1 MAVESATYVNQL
13 NETLPTN
20 TDPISEGD
28 NHLRLIKQVLKNTFP
43 NIGGQVTIN
52 ESDLNNAAIR
62 SAALTSGALV
72 KADASGKLTSSYAEA
87 DVPRRNQAE
96 TITGGWTFDSGGTRF
111 RDQGAAAGPVVE
123 IIGDDQVLWALEIKN
138 ATYGGNGL
146 GLQQQDAGDFVLQLR
161 DSTNANT
168 ASLTLKQDGSA
179 QFSGRLDAAT
189 VYENNLRVLAQ
200 MNSGRLIGRTSAGA
214 GQWEEISTGSGLSL
228 SAGVLDARA
237 RFTTVDTTT
246 LTLGATYQ
254 NNTGRPMMVCVV
266 TSDSVNQV
274 GVLGYIGSTSTSLR
288 LVDASPTAV
297 DDYVGVSFIVPP
309 NWYYSVSTQGGV
321 PSSAIWTRVY

>member
-43 NIGGQVTIN
+43 NIGGQVTLSD
-52 ESDLNNAAIR
+52 SDLNNAAIR
-62 SAALTSGALV
+62 AAALTSGALV

-96 TITGGWTFDSGGTRF
+96 TITGGWTFDTGGTRF

-123 IIGDDQVLWALEIKN
+123 IVGDDQALWALEIKN

-228 SAGVLDARA
+228 SAGVLDTKVKFA
-237 RFTTVDTTT
+237 TVSTAS
-246 LTLGATYQ
+246 LTLGTVYQ
-254 NNTGRPMMVCVV
+254 NTTGSPMLVMVSSDGSTTPGSLRGRIGA
-266 TSDSVNQV
+266 TSSPSTVA
-274 GVLGYIGSTSTSLR
+274 GMLSTIGSMCF
-288 LVDASPTAV
+288 VVPAGWYYAV
-297 DDYVGVSFIVPP
+297 DTLPGE
-309 NWYYSVSTQGGV
+309 NT
-321 PSSAIWTRVY
+321 PSPIYFVRVY

>member
-43 NIGGQVTIN
+43 NIGGQVTLN
-52 ESDLNNAAIR
+52 EADLNNAAIR
-62 SAALTSGALV
+62 AAALTSGALV

-87 DVPRRNQAE
+87 DVPRRNRAE
-96 TITGGWTFDSGGTRF
+96 TITGGWTFDTGRTRF

-200 MNSGRLIGRTSAGA
+200 MNSGRLIGRTTAGA
-214 GQWEEISTGSGLSL
+214 GQWEEISTGSGLTL
-228 SAGVLDARA
+228 SAGVLSATA
-237 RFTTVDTTT
+237 KFSTVDTTA
-246 LTLGATYQ
+246 LTLGTAYQ
-254 NNTGRPMMVCVV
+254 NTTGSPMIVMAA
-266 TSDSVNQV
+266 TDGSVN
-274 GVLGYIGSTSTSLR
+274 GGELYASIGSTSPPNTLVGGFATNTYGSLC
-288 LVDASPTAV
+288 
-297 DDYVGVSFIVPP
+297 FIVPDG
-309 NWYYSVSTQGGV
+309 WYYVITGGSLI
-321 PSSAIWTRVY
+321 PDPIYFTRVY